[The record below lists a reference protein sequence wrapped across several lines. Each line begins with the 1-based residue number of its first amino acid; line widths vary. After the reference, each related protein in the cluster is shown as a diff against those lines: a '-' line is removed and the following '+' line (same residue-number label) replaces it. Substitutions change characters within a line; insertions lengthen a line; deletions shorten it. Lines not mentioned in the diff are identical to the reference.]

1 MAKADLTAARLRELF
16 HYDPMTGAF
25 TRLGGA
31 FGGSG
36 GCLQRG
42 YVVFWVVGRS
52 FRAHRLAWL
61 YMTGAWPEGVID
73 HKNGNRADNRFE
85 NLRDASHSINR
96 ENQHAVRSN
105 NLSAGITGVSW
116 CEYHK
121 KYKAHI
127 RVGGRL
133 QHLKYCASA
142 EEAREVYLT
151 AKRQLH
157 LGCTV

>member
-16 HYDPMTGAF
+16 HYDPETGQF

-31 FGGSG
+31 PGGTGSNSN
-36 GCLQRG
+36 G
-42 YVVFWVVGRS
+42 YLAMYVAGR
-52 FRAHRLAWL
+52 RYRLHRLAWL
-61 YMTGAWPEGVID
+61 YVTGNWPTQLID
-73 HKNGNRADNRFE
+73 HKNGNRSDNRFA
-85 NLRDASHSINR
+85 NLRDVSQSINR

-142 EEAREVYLT
+142 EEARAVYLE
-151 AKRQLH
+151 AKRRLH
-157 LGCTV
+157 PGCTV